1 MPQHNESVAKKTDDL
16 NKLSRPKSPTF
27 MNPLFDTSLDD
38 SQGVT
43 VGDLK
48 ESKEPPASVKSA
60 TPKEN
65 KQKPPGVS
73 HILTKVAKHFKL
85 KGTEKGIEV
94 TDPDDEK
101 IKNDVE
107 KLKAQFKKVD
117 NNKDNSKNLAEEASM
132 LASAQNALSEI
143 KGEPTKEKLEKKLK
157 ERHEKEEKAQK
168 ILTKIQDLSLIDDL
182 GKVDQTGIQK
192 TIEDNHS
199 VQTDHIN
206 DELSLLQKFKKLTSS
221 ISPSKIKGKGKDDK
235 ETSSDE
241 IKEEADKKEDEKK
254 DEKEEKRKKHWWEK
268 VFFHNNKEG
277 DKNNTVANSEK
288 TPKFFKK
295 FKTDLNGGEAQF
307 FAYYSFVAITIFTI
321 TLFAAYNNKEIYD
334 ENKKLMKQT
343 QNLYTFGLVI
353 LILFLVSLS
362 LSFGHDKDFKQ
373 KLASFVLLNG
383 SIYMGA
389 YYTYIQSNGTL
400 VKLTNNEEMVS
411 EIIVAIFVL
420 FLLASVAYV
429 LFKKRKG
436 KIGRILGI
444 LYLLTCVIGF
454 FPLGGAVTSFNSRL
468 KIPKDQKETLF
479 VPLCTAFF
487 GIGIFLF
494 ISLVIDSI
502 PSLNK
507 AFSRIFNRIFKV
519 LEPSRVK
526 YLIVAGLVM
535 SIYYTYVIYK
545 TYNSKYVM
553 GDPKDLKKFP
563 VNKNKGIF
571 KAAKTTYTAGIALL
585 GLIIFSLSL
594 SFGGDLKEQLA
605 AIFLTFFVIITGLYV
620 TYLEGEGKIH
630 TANSQEYTM
639 SVATIA
645 VFMILLVGCIFLT
658 VFGKKS
664 GKEVLIQDTIK
675 ILSNFGSI
683 ALFFVMFGIGAG
695 ISFTEFTGKKSGSW
709 PGTMLWIGFGISLAI
724 IFIFIGSFFI

>member
-1 MPQHNESVAKKTDDL
+1 MTQYTEKVASNSKQLNDIAKPKPPTKKNRLSFKRIRQSTGGATPAAIKK
-16 NKLSRPKSPTF
+16 KLSET
-27 MNPLFDTSLDD
+27 
-38 SQGVT
+38 G
-43 VGDLK
+43 
-48 ESKEPPASVKSA
+48 
-60 TPKEN
+60 EN
-65 KQKPPGVS
+65 KQKTSSVS

-94 TDPDDEK
+94 TDPVDKKIENDAEK
-101 IKNDVE
+101 V
-107 KLKAQFKKVD
+107 KAQFEKVD
-117 NNKDNSKNLAEEASM
+117 NNKDNSKNLAEEASL

-143 KGEPTKEKLEKKLK
+143 KGEPDAKKLEKKLK

-192 TIEDNHS
+192 KIEDNHS
-199 VQTDHIN
+199 DQTDHIN

-221 ISPSKIKGKGKDDK
+221 IKPSKIKGKAKDDK

-254 DEKEEKRKKHWWEK
+254 DEKEEKRKKNWWEK

-288 TPKFFKK
+288 TPGFFKK

-400 VKLTNNEEMVS
+400 VKLTKNEEMVS
-411 EIIVAIFVL
+411 EIIVAVFVL

-454 FPLGGAVTSFNSRL
+454 FPLGGAVTSFNARL
-468 KIPKDQKETLF
+468 KIPKDQKETMF

-494 ISLVIDSI
+494 ISLVIDSV

-519 LEPSRVK
+519 LEPKRVK
-526 YLIVAGLVM
+526 YLIVSGLVM

-571 KAAKTTYTAGIALL
+571 KTAKITYTAGIALL

-683 ALFFVMFGIGAG
+683 GLFFVMFGIGAG